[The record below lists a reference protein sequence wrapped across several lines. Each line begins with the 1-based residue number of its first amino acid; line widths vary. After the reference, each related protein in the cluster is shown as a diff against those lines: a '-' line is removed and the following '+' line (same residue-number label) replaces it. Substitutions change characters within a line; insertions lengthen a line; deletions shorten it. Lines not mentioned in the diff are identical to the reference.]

1 MRQIERIIFM
11 GTSEFA
17 VPTLKKLIQDH
28 KKPQLVITQPDRKRG
43 RGQKLSYTPVK
54 KIALDNDL
62 EVYQPTSVN
71 TPSSL
76 DKIKALKPDLLV
88 TAAYGKILRKKILN
102 IPKYGCI
109 NLHPSLLPKYRGP
122 SPINWALFR
131 GDSVTGT
138 SVFFM
143 NKKMDAGDI
152 ILQSKLSIQPNDN
165 YGTLSNKLSEKGA
178 QDVMNAIFFIEQG
191 KDSPVPQN
199 DRYATYSHLITRE
212 TRQIKW
218 HQTADEINNQ
228 IRGLAPHPCA
238 FSYLKGKEI
247 KILKAVP
254 TCKEHSSIG
263 RIIDIEKHEGF
274 LVSTGY
280 RLLLIKEIRPQGK
293 PAMSAYAY
301 SLGANIIN
309 EEFTDQ
315 S

>member
-43 RGQKLSYTPVK
+43 RGQKLSYAPVK

-178 QDVMNAIFFIEQG
+178 QDVMNAISLIEQG

>member
-152 ILQSKLSIQPNDN
+152 ILQNQLTIQLNDN
-165 YGTLSNKLSEKGA
+165 YGTLSEKLSGKGA

>member
-178 QDVMNAIFFIEQG
+178 QDVMKAISLIEQG
-191 KDSPVPQN
+191 MDSPAPQN

>member
-1 MRQIERIIFM
+1 VRQIEKIIFM
-11 GTSEFA
+11 GTPEFA
-17 VPTLKKLIQDH
+17 VLTLKKLIQDH
-28 KKPQLVITQPDRKRG
+28 RKPQLVITQPDRKRG

-54 KIALDNDL
+54 ELALEYDL

-71 TPSSL
+71 TPSSF
-76 DKIKALKPDLLV
+76 DKIQALKPDMLV
-88 TAAYGKILRKKILN
+88 TAAYGKILRKKILD

-122 SPINWALFR
+122 SPINWALFH
-131 GDSVTGT
+131 GDSVTGI
-138 SVFFM
+138 SVFYM
-143 NKKMDAGDI
+143 NSKMDAGDI
-152 ILQSKLSIQPNDN
+152 ILQSKLTVQPNDN
-165 YGTLSNKLSEKGA
+165 YGTLSKKLSEKGA
-178 QDVMNAIFFIEQG
+178 HDVLEAISLIEKG

-199 DRYATYSHLITRE
+199 DHYATYSHLITRE

-218 HQTADEINNQ
+218 HQTADEINNL

-247 KILKAVP
+247 KIMKAVP
-254 TCKEHSSIG
+254 TYTEHSSVGKIVE
-263 RIIDIEKHEGF
+263 IEKFEGF

-280 RLLLIKEIRPQGK
+280 RLLLVKEIKPQGK

-301 SLGANIIN
+301 SLGANILN

-315 S
+315 P

>member
-1 MRQIERIIFM
+1 VRRIERIIFM

-17 VPTLKKLIQDH
+17 VPTIEKLLQDH
-28 KKPQLVITQPDRKRG
+28 RKPQLVIMQPDRKRG

-62 EVYQPTSVN
+62 EVYQPHSVN
-71 TPSSL
+71 IPSSL
-76 DKIKALKPDLLV
+76 DKIQALKPDLLV
-88 TAAYGKILRKKILN
+88 TAAYGKILRNKILN
-102 IPKYGCI
+102 ITKFGCI

-122 SPINWALFR
+122 SPINWALFH

-138 SVFFM
+138 TVFYM
-143 NKKMDAGDI
+143 NRKMDAGDI
-152 ILQSKLSIQPNDN
+152 ILQSKLNIQPDDN
-165 YGTLSNKLSEKGA
+165 YSTLSNKLSGKGA
-178 QDVMNAIFFIEQG
+178 NDVIESISLIEQG
-191 KDSPVPQN
+191 KHSPAPQN

-218 HQTADEINNQ
+218 HQTADEINNL

-238 FSYLKGKEI
+238 FSHLKGKEI

-254 TCKEHSSIG
+254 TCREHSSIG
-263 RIIDIEKHEGF
+263 KIIGIEKLEGF

-280 RLLLIKEIRPQGK
+280 RLLLIKEIKPQSK

-315 S
+315 P

>member
-191 KDSPVPQN
+191 MDSPAPQN

>member
-54 KIALDNDL
+54 ELALEYDL

-76 DKIKALKPDLLV
+76 DKILAFKPDMLV

-122 SPINWALFR
+122 SPINWALFH

-178 QDVMNAIFFIEQG
+178 HDVMKAISLIEHG
-191 KDSPVPQN
+191 KDSPIPQN
-199 DRYATYSHLITRE
+199 DRYATYSHLITRA
-212 TRQIKW
+212 TQQIKW

-228 IRGLAPHPCA
+228 IRGLAPHPCV

-247 KILKAVP
+247 KVLKAVP
-254 TCKEHSSIG
+254 TCKEHSSIC
-263 RIIDIEKHEGF
+263 RIVEIEKLEGF
-274 LVSTGY
+274 LVSTGF
-280 RLLLIKEIRPQGK
+280 RLLLVKEIKPQGK
-293 PAMSAYAY
+293 PVMSAYAY
-301 SLGANIIN
+301 SLGANILN

-315 S
+315 P

>member
-178 QDVMNAIFFIEQG
+178 QDVMNAISLIEQG

>member
-152 ILQSKLSIQPNDN
+152 ILQSKLSIQLNDN
-165 YGTLSNKLSEKGA
+165 YGTLSEKLSGKGA
-178 QDVMNAIFFIEQG
+178 QDVMNAISLIEHG

>member
-43 RGQKLSYTPVK
+43 RGQKLSYAPVK

>member
-191 KDSPVPQN
+191 MDSPALQN

>member
-1 MRQIERIIFM
+1 VRQIERIIFM

-178 QDVMNAIFFIEQG
+178 QDVMNAISLIEQG

>member
-178 QDVMNAIFFIEQG
+178 QDVMNAIFLIEQG